1 MARGFLSGVV
11 WGGVVCVLGAGIASL
26 VAEGPNR
33 PNAVVLAP
41 QSVPAPGA
49 DEGALADAVTDADL
63 VRDGEARQ
71 QASPQ
76 VDDISAAVAT
86 GSDTALVP
94 ETGAAEDLGVP
105 VQSAD
110 VGRVT
115 VEDLDPVLPSPQG
128 ALPSAPDAEAELSI
142 SIDPAQP
149 AMPVMPEVTG
159 AFDGPAELDVA
170 PTFSPTLSSET
181 MARSDTPAVAGV
193 AAPAR
198 APGAPSAPPAM
209 QNDVISATPSARV
222 PKPSVDEGPSLDQ
235 RPSVRILRPPEP
247 TVAVIPE
254 VEPDADA
261 IVDLPAIQAFAAPV
275 GDAGSKPLMA
285 IVLMDNGVDLTS
297 GPAGLAALRNFPYP
311 LSFAVD
317 SAMPEAAKRMAEY
330 RAQGFEVL
338 ALLDVPK
345 GATARDAERAV
356 SQSLD
361 AVPQAVALMEAPK
374 TGLQDAPEV
383 SDQIIAA
390 IKASGHGLVLQ
401 SSGLNTVQKR
411 AARDGVP
418 AGLIFRDFDSAGQ
431 TPRVIRRFLDQAA
444 FRARQDGGVI
454 MVGRVRPDTISAL
467 LLWGLQDRAS
477 RVALVPISAVLT
489 RVPAQ

>member
-142 SIDPAQP
+142 SIDPAQLT
-149 AMPVMPEVTG
+149 MPVRPEVTG

-170 PTFSPTLSSET
+170 PMFSPT
-181 MARSDTPAVAGV
+181 
-193 AAPAR
+193 
-198 APGAPSAPPAM
+198 
-209 QNDVISATPSARV
+209 
-222 PKPSVDEGPSLDQ
+222 
-235 RPSVRILRPPEP
+235 
-247 TVAVIPE
+247 
-254 VEPDADA
+254 
-261 IVDLPAIQAFAAPV
+261 F
-275 GDAGSKPLMA
+275 
-285 IVLMDNGVDLTS
+285 
-297 GPAGLAALRNFPYP
+297 
-311 LSFAVD
+311 
-317 SAMPEAAKRMAEY
+317 
-330 RAQGFEVL
+330 
-338 ALLDVPK
+338 
-345 GATARDAERAV
+345 
-356 SQSLD
+356 
-361 AVPQAVALMEAPK
+361 
-374 TGLQDAPEV
+374 
-383 SDQIIAA
+383 
-390 IKASGHGLVLQ
+390 
-401 SSGLNTVQKR
+401 
-411 AARDGVP
+411 
-418 AGLIFRDFDSAGQ
+418 
-431 TPRVIRRFLDQAA
+431 
-444 FRARQDGGVI
+444 
-454 MVGRVRPDTISAL
+454 
-467 LLWGLQDRAS
+467 
-477 RVALVPISAVLT
+477 
-489 RVPAQ
+489 